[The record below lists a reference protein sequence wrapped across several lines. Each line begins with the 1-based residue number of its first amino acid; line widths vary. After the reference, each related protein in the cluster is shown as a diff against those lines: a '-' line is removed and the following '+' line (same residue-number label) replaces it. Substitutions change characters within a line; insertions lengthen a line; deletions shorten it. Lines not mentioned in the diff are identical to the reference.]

1 MGVQIAMFAD
11 TIIATLLP
19 TGAVSALYYADRIY
33 QLPLGVIG
41 IAAGTVL
48 LPEMS
53 RLVAAGR
60 PQEAKQ
66 AQNRTMLLTWLLA
79 APFLAAFLVV
89 PDLIMHALF
98 ARGAFTAASADAA
111 GAALLAYGAGLP
123 AVVLIR
129 SAVASFYAQGDTA
142 TPLWASLTAVA
153 VNVAF
158 KIVLM
163 GPLEQAGLA
172 LATSI
177 GAWTNLG
184 LLVFLATRR
193 GAMRLDRR
201 FLNTALAIGAA
212 TLAMGLVMAGIDALA
227 APRLVG
233 HAGLAD
239 LLRLCLVG
247 VAGGLVYVAISGFLL
262 RHTIRGLLARR
273 AATRSPASG
282 SRDPAGNRDI
292 PPPVPLD

>member
-1 MGVQIAMFAD
+1 VQIAMFAD

-53 RLVAAGR
+53 RLVASGR
-60 PQEAKQ
+60 PEEARQ
-66 AQNRTMLLTWLLA
+66 AQNRAMLLTWLMA
-79 APFLAAFLVV
+79 APFLAAFLIV
-89 PDLIMHALF
+89 PDLFMHALF

-184 LLVFLATRR
+184 LLVLLATRR

-201 FLNTALAIGAA
+201 FLATALAIGAA
-212 TLAMGLVMAGIDALA
+212 TVAMGLVMVGVDALA
-227 APRLVG
+227 GPHFAAHSG
-233 HAGLAD
+233 IQD
-239 LLRLCLVG
+239 LLRLAMVG
-247 VAGGLVYVAISGFLL
+247 AAGGLAYVAVSGLLL
-262 RHTIRGLLARR
+262 RPIIGSLSARR
-273 AATRSPASG
+273 RATTTRASG
-282 SRDPAGNRDI
+282 LPDRAGNPDI
-292 PPPVPLD
+292 PPAVPPD